1 MFLRRSAFFF
11 IPYESNFYMISYIAL
26 FYTSFLY
33 HAIKTPE
40 YFGRLIISALL
51 LQVFGTPAYLGGVCG
66 RGRNPTL
73 RLWASAIPRLD
84 CCVPLPTARRGGVV
98 QARYGYRCRL
108 GYGRPRLA
116 SWCSDR
122 QSVA

>member
-1 MFLRRSAFFF
+1 MMFKLVFFSSKRRHTRCALVTGVQTCALP
-11 IPYESNFYMISYIAL
+11 ILPYESNFYMISYIAL

-51 LQVFGTPAYLGGVCG
+51 LQVFGTLAYLGGVCG

-73 RLWASAIPRLD
+73 RIWASDIPRLD
-84 CCVPLPTARRGGVV
+84 
-98 QARYGYRCRL
+98 
-108 GYGRPRLA
+108 
-116 SWCSDR
+116 
-122 QSVA
+122 

>member
-40 YFGRLIISALL
+40 YFGRLIIRSDEHTSELQSLMRLSYAVFCLKKTKKIKTTTSTYVAEQQLQLYPVITAL
-51 LQVFGTPAYLGGVCG
+51 Q
-66 RGRNPTL
+66 
-73 RLWASAIPRLD
+73 S
-84 CCVPLPTARRGGVV
+84 
-98 QARYGYRCRL
+98 QATHK
-108 GYGRPRLA
+108 
-116 SWCSDR
+116 DR
-122 QSVA
+122 

>member
-1 MFLRRSAFFF
+1 MSYCYMFCFFSSRRRHTSCVLVTGVQSCALPIWPVVDACMFLRRSAFFF

-51 LQVFGTPAYLGGVCG
+51 LQVFGTLAYLVAPAVGPFIYEAGV
-66 RGRNPTL
+66 
-73 RLWASAIPRLD
+73 
-84 CCVPLPTARRGGVV
+84 
-98 QARYGYRCRL
+98 
-108 GYGRPRLA
+108 
-116 SWCSDR
+116 
-122 QSVA
+122 